1 MVSYISSIVLFI
13 IALII
18 STVIIYVITK
28 FFGEKE
34 GITTAVLAAI
44 AGTII
49 YTIIYALLG
58 QGLIAAFLAGI
69 AWLLALQML
78 YSIGWIKSLIIAAV
92 IWIVTSV
99 VGWILPTLAGPL

>member
-1 MVSYISSIVLFI
+1 MVSYVSSVVMFI
-13 IALII
+13 ISLII

-44 AGTII
+44 AGTVI

-58 QGLIAAFLAGI
+58 QGLIAAFIAGI
-69 AWLLALQML
+69 GWLLALQML
-78 YSIGWIKSLIIAAV
+78 YSIGWTKSLIIAAV
-92 IWIVTSV
+92 IWIVTSIV
-99 VGWILPTLAGPL
+99 SWILPTLAGPL